1 MDHTNEEWSVVQENS
16 LMLNNLM
23 KLILKI
29 ERQQERDAQRMDE
42 LQKSVQDIHQKMT
55 VQDHRLEIDGMK
67 IEIENANKTLME
79 NREIFTKVMD
89 NFIKYENNEIKPRL
103 DQITGGN
110 AFLLPSFEK
119 TIEQNRLWRL
129 YSNNFRQNSAANT
142 SNLATQMT
150 LL

>member
-110 AFLLPSFEK
+110 SFLLPSFEK